1 MKITNDIMERFLQGQ
16 TSVEETAE
24 IMMAIAVNPELEE
37 MVVNHRR
44 MAYTQEQMEDYGS
57 FIPISSMAADDGQNL
72 CDFQCETY
80 ILKAFGKEIV
90 ESTLAKESR
99 QNYWLRGEGT
109 PLYNMGKLLER
120 NGFLVNR
127 RFDATLDELEEAL
140 KDHKVIVVV
149 NGDTLS
155 GKEIDIFAENFS
167 FEDNPNHA
175 VVVLSVDKEIGKVTI
190 YNPAVQEDATVYDLD
205 KFESAWGE
213 SRHYMVTARAKL
225 FREEYEPQ
233 PIDVSNIKL
242 NDELEDLI
250 EVIAEDLHDVWAV
263 NKIKDNPGIT
273 YAPLDSNGHEEKGH
287 SHFLVPYFMLQ
298 DDDKRNDKKND
309 RDNATAAIKLLK
321 RLGYRLVNINSMY
334 RCPDCGEVIEP
345 NNHFCPNCGRELSW
359 KDFR

>member
-37 MVVNHRR
+37 MVVAHRR
-44 MAYTQEQMEDYGS
+44 MAYTNEQMEDYGS

-80 ILKAFGKEIV
+80 ILKASGKEIE
-90 ESTLAKESR
+90 ESTLAEESR

-120 NGFLVNR
+120 NDFLVHR

-149 NGDTLS
+149 NGDTLI
-155 GKEIDIFAENFS
+155 GKEIDIFSEDFS

-175 VVVLSVDKEIGKVTI
+175 VVVLSVDKEIGKVSI
-190 YNPAVQEDATVYDLD
+190 YNPSVQEEVAVYDLD

-213 SRHYMVTARAKL
+213 SRHYMVTARIKR
-225 FREEYEPQ
+225 FPQEYNPQ
-233 PIDVSNIKL
+233 PIDVSNVKL
-242 NDELEDLI
+242 DDDLEELI
-250 EVIAEDLHDVWAV
+250 ETIAQDVHDIWAV
-263 NKIKDNPGIT
+263 KRKKEGWSYGVVRDDAKKLHP
-273 YAPLDSNGHEEKGH
+273 D
-287 SHFLVPYFMLQ
+287 LVPYSDLPDGEKEYDIDM
-298 DDDKRNDKKND
+298 
-309 RDNATAAIKLLK
+309 ATHAIKVIK
-321 RLGYRLVNINSMY
+321 RLGYRIVNINSMY

-345 NNHFCPNCGRELSW
+345 SNHFCPNCGRELSW

>member
-37 MVVNHRR
+37 LVVNHRR

-57 FIPISSMAADDGQNL
+57 FIPIGSMAADDGQNL

-80 ILKAFGKEIV
+80 ILKAFGKEIE

-120 NGFLVNR
+120 NDFLVHR
-127 RFDATLDELEEAL
+127 RFNATLDELEEAL
-140 KDHKVIVVV
+140 KEHKVIVVV
-149 NGDTLS
+149 NGDTLI
-155 GKEIDIFAENFS
+155 GKEIDIFSEDFS

-175 VVVLSVDKEIGKVTI
+175 VVVLSVNKETDKVTI
-190 YNPAVQEDATVYDLD
+190 YNPAVQEEATVYDLD
-205 KFESAWGE
+205 KFENAWEE
-213 SRHYMVTARAKL
+213 SRHYMVTARIKQ
-225 FREEYEPQ
+225 FPQEYKPQ
-233 PIDVSNIKL
+233 PVDVSKINL
-242 NDELEDLI
+242 NDDLEELID
-250 EVIAEDLHDVWAV
+250 VIAEDLHDVWARDKM
-263 NKIKDNPGIT
+263 NAGYT

-287 SHFLVPYFMLQ
+287 NHYLVPYFMLQ
-298 DDDKRNDKKND
+298 DKDKEPDQKNA
-309 RDNATAAIKLLK
+309 RQTLKLLK

-334 RCPDCGEVIEP
+334 RCPECGEVIEP

>member
-24 IMMAIAVNPELEE
+24 IMMAIAANPELEE
-37 MVVNHRR
+37 MVVAHRR
-44 MAYTQEQMEDYGS
+44 MAYTNEQMEDYGS

-80 ILKAFGKEIV
+80 ILKASGKEIE
-90 ESTLAKESR
+90 ESALAKESR

-149 NGDTLS
+149 NGDTLI
-155 GKEIDIFAENFS
+155 GKEIDIFSEDFS

-175 VVVLSVDKEIGKVTI
+175 VVVLSIDKEKDEVTI
-190 YNPAVQEDATVYDLD
+190 YNPAVQEDAVAYDLN

-213 SRHYMVTARAKL
+213 SRHYMVTTRIKQ
-225 FREEYEPQ
+225 FPQEYEPQ

-242 NDELEDLI
+242 NDDLEELI

-263 NKIKDNPGIT
+263 GKREAGYK
-273 YAPLDSNGHEEKGH
+273 YAPLDSNGHEEKGGNH
-287 SHFLVPYFMLQ
+287 YLVPYFMLEE
-298 DDDKRNDKKND
+298 KDKKPD

-334 RCPDCGEVIEP
+334 RCPECGEVIEP
-345 NNHFCPNCGRELSW
+345 SNHFCPNCGRELSW
-359 KDFR
+359 EDFR

>member
-37 MVVNHRR
+37 MVVAHRR
-44 MAYTQEQMEDYGS
+44 MAYTNEQMEDYGS

-80 ILKAFGKEIV
+80 ILKLFGKEIE
-90 ESTLAKESR
+90 ESTLAEESR
-99 QNYWLRGEGT
+99 HNYWLRGEGT

-120 NGFLVNR
+120 EGFLVHR

-149 NGDTLS
+149 NGDTLI
-155 GKEIDIFAENFS
+155 GKEIDIFSEDFS

-175 VVVLSVDKEIGKVTI
+175 VVVLSVDKEIGKVSI
-190 YNPAVQEDATVYDLD
+190 YNPSVQEEVAVYDLD

-213 SRHYMVTARAKL
+213 SRHYMVTARIKR
-225 FREEYEPQ
+225 FPQEYNPQ
-233 PIDVSNIKL
+233 PIDVSNVKL
-242 NDELEDLI
+242 DDDLEELI
-250 EVIAEDLHDVWAV
+250 ETIAQDVHDIWAV
-263 NKIKDNPGIT
+263 KRKKEGWSYGVVRDDAKKLHP
-273 YAPLDSNGHEEKGH
+273 D
-287 SHFLVPYFMLQ
+287 LVPYSDLPDGEKEYDIDM
-298 DDDKRNDKKND
+298 
-309 RDNATAAIKLLK
+309 ATHAIKVIK
-321 RLGYRLVNINSMY
+321 RLGYRIVNINSMY

-345 NNHFCPNCGRELSW
+345 SNHFCPNCGRELSW